1 MTFCSSRFPI
11 VLIALSLLAGCAGS
25 SSGGTEA
32 VYRIPNTPAQ
42 ANSPPV
48 SESYI
53 IQRVAQPPVATVLPD
68 PPVALPLQEAT
79 FAEPARQEPA
89 RQESDGFEETEL
101 FEIMEAENARRE
113 ANARQSALAELLS
126 RIETVRAEN
135 LKRGG
140 NAARATEQP
149 TYDSGFAPFEIVEAA
164 SAIERIPDVPD
175 EAELVAARTAAA
187 EAEAVALAAEAE
199 AARAVREQAAETA
212 ARRVDTR
219 QARAN
224 PPQQRR
230 PIFGRFATR
239 TPSPAAPEKTRAS
252 DPAPHRTVAQP
263 AAPRPVDVAPT
274 PPAPAPRQLA
284 ALAAPAPSAQPAP
297 PPRPIVERAPIPGLK
312 PYILARTPSPTAKP
326 RRAKPQRAFDVRE
339 AAVLPGSTAASV
351 APPDVTIPREP
362 GADLSARFF
371 PTPGKPST
379 LGTDQDTSLDLASID
394 ANPYG
399 IGSAVGDAV
408 DGDTATAEWTD
419 AVRLIENGEV
429 EALAILE
436 DADLELTLCSGR
448 SILTTPP
455 DLSAAATLTAPQ
467 IICGQN
473 KPLALR

>member
-1 MTFCSSRFPI
+1 MTFRSSRFPI
-11 VLIALSLLAGCAGS
+11 FLAALGFLAGCAGS
-25 SSGGTEA
+25 PSGGGQA
-32 VYRIPNTPAQ
+32 VYTIPATPPPAS
-42 ANSPPV
+42 SPPV

-53 IQRVAQPPVATVLPD
+53 IQRAPQPPRATVLPNP
-68 PPVALPLQEAT
+68 PPVIPLEQAT
-79 FAEPARQEPA
+79 FAEAAPPENDDF
-89 RQESDGFEETEL
+89 ESTEL
-101 FEIMEAENARRE
+101 FEIMQAENARRE
-113 ANARQSALAELLS
+113 ADARRSALAELLA

-140 NAARATEQP
+140 NRQRAAASQGEAADP
-149 TYDSGFAPFEIVEAA
+149 NYEGGFAPFEVVEAA
-164 SAIERIPDVPD
+164 SASERVLDEPD
-175 EAELVAARTAAA
+175 EAELNAARAAAA
-187 EAEAVALAAEAE
+187 EAEATALAAEAVAE
-199 AARAVREQAAETA
+199 RTLRERAAQAAS
-212 ARRVDTR
+212 RRGDSR

-230 PIFGRFATR
+230 PILGRFATR
-239 TPSPAAPEKTRAS
+239 TTSNDTRPSE
-252 DPAPHRTVAQP
+252 PAPRRAVAQP
-263 AAPRPVDVAPT
+263 PAPQPADVAPT
-274 PPAPAPRQLA
+274 PAAPQPRQVAALAPPPPSARPAPAPR
-284 ALAAPAPSAQPAP
+284 PV
-297 PPRPIVERAPIPGLK
+297 VERAPIPGLK

-326 RRAKPQRAFDVRE
+326 RRAKPQRAFDVQQ

-362 GADLSARFF
+362 GGDLSARFF

-394 ANPYG
+394 ATPYG
-399 IGSAVGDAV
+399 IGSAVGSAV
-408 DGDTATAEWTD
+408 DGDSAEWTD